1 MDAGPAIAIA
11 VGLGLIYG
19 GMVAA
24 IVFAWLHMEREE
36 Q

>member
-24 IVFAWLHMEREE
+24 IAFAWRYMEREG
-36 Q
+36 